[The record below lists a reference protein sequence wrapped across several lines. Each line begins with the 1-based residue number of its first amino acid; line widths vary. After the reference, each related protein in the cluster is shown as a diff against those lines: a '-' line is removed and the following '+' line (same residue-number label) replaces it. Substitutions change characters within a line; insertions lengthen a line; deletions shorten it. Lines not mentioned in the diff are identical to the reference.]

1 MSYDKHQPIVE
12 NDSYQLLFQAMPDVV
27 TVEQMCTML
36 GGISTKTGR
45 KLLQSGRIAHF
56 RIGRFYKIPKLSII
70 SIYGKSWPLA
80 HRAITTLYSFE
91 SFLIPLL

>member
-1 MSYDKHQPIVE
+1 MSHNQDQPVLE
-12 NDSYQLLFQAMPDVV
+12 SDPYQLLFQTLPDVV

-56 RIGRFYKIPKLSII
+56 RIGRFYRIPKLSVINYLREI
-70 SIYGKSWPLA
+70 MTPA
-80 HRAITTLYSFE
+80 HNNTFTL
-91 SFLIPLL
+91 

>member
-1 MSYDKHQPIVE
+1 MSDDENQPIVE
-12 NDSYQLLFQAMPDVV
+12 TDPYQLLFQDMPNVV

-70 SIYGKSWPLA
+70 DYLREIMALGKPRD
-80 HRAITTLYSFE
+80 HDTLQ
-91 SFLIPLL
+91 L

>member
-1 MSYDKHQPIVE
+1 MPDNQIQSAVE
-12 NDSYQLLFQAMPDVV
+12 PEPDPYQLLFQTMPDVV
-27 TVEQMCTML
+27 TVEQMCNML

-70 SIYGKSWPLA
+70 HYLRENLALGTPLD
-80 HRAITTLYSFE
+80 HDTLQ
-91 SFLIPLL
+91 L

>member
-1 MSYDKHQPIVE
+1 MSDDENQPVVE
-12 NDSYQLLFQAMPDVV
+12 ADPYQLLFQTIPDVV

-45 KLLQSGRIAHF
+45 KLLQSRRIAHF

-70 SIYGKSWPLA
+70 QYLREIEALGTPCD
-80 HRAITTLYSFE
+80 HHTLQ
-91 SFLIPLL
+91 L

>member
-1 MSYDKHQPIVE
+1 MPDDENQPIVE
-12 NDSYQLLFQAMPDVV
+12 TDPYPLLFKTMPDVV

-56 RIGRFYKIPKLSII
+56 RIGRFYRIPNVNII
-70 SIYGKSWPLA
+70 NYLREIMTPSTPPDHDAFQL
-80 HRAITTLYSFE
+80 
-91 SFLIPLL
+91 

>member
-1 MSYDKHQPIVE
+1 MPDDENQPVVE
-12 NDSYQLLFQAMPDVV
+12 TDPFQLLFQTMPDVV

-56 RIGRFYKIPKLSII
+56 RIGRFYKIPKPSII
-70 SIYGKSWPLA
+70 NYLREIMTPGILHDSD
-80 HRAITTLYSFE
+80 TLH
-91 SFLIPLL
+91 L